1 MLNTNDIV
9 GLLQNEKVQSN
20 GTKELL
26 YQVFVADKN
35 YIVRKSK
42 EPYQTNEL
50 HWFLTQSRNI
60 KDLEMMAGFVPK
72 IWKDIAEIDGRI
84 NSNYGWC
91 CLSEENGSQFKNA
104 MEHLL
109 HDKDSR
115 RAIMIYNRPT
125 MHEDWIA
132 NRVDNKQNYLN
143 KPNNWK
149 SLSGEEY
156 KSLRGDFMCCQN
168 NHFIIRDN
176 KLIMTVHMRSMDAV
190 YGYNADYIWFNL
202 IFDKALQVLKRKY
215 KDLERGEMVIYA
227 DSLHVYE
234 RHFKDLETRV
244 KEIAEEKLFGS
255 LSTLP
260 EDKIY

>member
-9 GLLQNEKVQSN
+9 KLLQNEKVQQN

-26 YQVFVADKN
+26 HQVFVADKN
-35 YIVRKSK
+35 YIVRTPK

-50 HWFLTQSRNI
+50 HWFISQSRNI

-72 IWKDIAEIDGRI
+72 IWKDIAEVTGRI

-91 CLSEENGSQFKNA
+91 CLSEENGNQFKNA

-115 RAIMIYNRPT
+115 RAIMIYNRPS

-132 NRVDNKQNYLN
+132 NRNEND
-143 KPNNWK
+143 NWK
-149 SLSGEEY
+149 HLSDDEY
-156 KSLRGDFMCCQN
+156 KLLRGDFMCCQN

-176 KLIMTVHMRSMDAV
+176 KLVMTVHMRSLDAV

-202 IFDKALQVLKRKY
+202 IFEKALQVLKRKY
-215 KDLERGEMVIYA
+215 KYLERGEMVIYA
-227 DSLHVYE
+227 DSVHVYE
-234 RHFKDLETRV
+234 RHFEDLETRS
-244 KEIAEEKLFGS
+244 KEIDKENTFGS
-255 LSTLP
+255 LSTMP
-260 EDKIY
+260 EYKIY